1 MVVSEATD
9 AADRAADAVRVL
21 NHATTGR
28 KDLSIA
34 EVYEIVGS
42 LGELCQRLPQA
53 FNQLAVVLEAHLAAG
68 RPGVDDMGP
77 YRNASSAVSAAK
89 AALSAAAGAAGPID
103 GAVHEAHE
111 AVARL
116 KTVEPHLRA
125 VPGEQPSH
133 LRRPGPA
140 PGTSP
145 RL

>member
-1 MVVSEATD
+1 M
-9 AADRAADAVRVL
+9 L
-21 NHATTGR
+21 NHATIGR

-42 LGELCQRLPQA
+42 LGELCQRLAQA
-53 FNQLAVVLEAHLAAG
+53 FTQVTSVLEAHLAAG
-68 RPGVDDMGP
+68 RLGVDDMGP

-89 AALSAAAGAAGPID
+89 TALAAAASAAGPID
-103 GAVHEAHE
+103 NAVHEAHE

-116 KTVEPHLRA
+116 KTVEPHLRS

-133 LRRPGPA
+133 LRRPGPS